1 MIIGEFATR
10 REAELAV
17 EHLVQE
23 HGIPRSGVSVHAAG
37 PANTAGSRIS
47 GTDIESGHPGMDKDG
62 KPELLGLI
70 EVAVDCDR
78 AKASVVEAALKDA
91 GAKQLRSE

>member
-23 HGIPRSGVSVHAAG
+23 HGVARHEVFVHAAG
-37 PANTAGSRIS
+37 SENTAGSQIS
-47 GTDIESGHPGMDKDG
+47 GADIESGHPGTDKQG
-62 KPELLGLI
+62 KPELSGPI
-70 EVAVDCDR
+70 EVAVQCVQ
-78 AKASVVEAALKDA
+78 AQASAIEAALKDA
-91 GAKQLRSE
+91 GARQLRSR

>member
-23 HGIPRSGVSVHAAG
+23 HGAKRSGVSVHAAG
-37 PANTAGSRIS
+37 SANTAGSKIS
-47 GTDIESGHPGMDKDG
+47 GADIESGHPGTHKHG
-62 KPELLGLI
+62 RPELSGPI
-70 EVAVDCDR
+70 EVAVACDQ
-78 AKASVVEAALKDA
+78 AQAPMVEAALKNA
-91 GAKQLRSE
+91 GAQQFRSE